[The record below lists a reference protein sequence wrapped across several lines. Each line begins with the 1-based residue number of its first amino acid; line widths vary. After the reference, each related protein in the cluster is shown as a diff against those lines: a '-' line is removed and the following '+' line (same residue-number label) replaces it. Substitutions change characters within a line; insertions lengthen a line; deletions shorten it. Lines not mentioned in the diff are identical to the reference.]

1 MSPRSYVAAGFERAA
16 EMGSG
21 ADAVLGYE
29 RWTDSRNPAEL
40 EAIARYN
47 EEDCRAT
54 LALRDW
60 LVAVRPATAA
70 RLAPVPQRALD
81 AETVEAASAREA
93 LTPHEVVSAPA
104 TRSASIARGRSTRG
118 AGRLAGPCW
127 KKGSP
132 QFGGA
137 AVHRLTRGDSR
148 TCPAARNTPG
158 WGTPHDG
165 DDARRGRRTPPLR
178 WPGAVRPGVS
188 VGAPDAFNLLDG
200 HARIVTWRPDGG
212 RPRRLTTPC
221 SSPARLCVP
230 PESRPPL
237 R

>member
-1 MSPRSYVAAGFERAA
+1 MRRQKTTPSTIVPTRLSSVTTSPAPMSPRSYVAAGFERAA

-118 AGRLAGPCW
+118 AGRLAGPCR

-137 AVHRLTRGDSR
+137 AVRRLTSGDSR
-148 TCPAARNTPG
+148 TCPAARTMPS
-158 WGTPHDG
+158 WGTP
-165 DDARRGRRTPPLR
+165 A
-178 WPGAVRPGVS
+178 
-188 VGAPDAFNLLDG
+188 
-200 HARIVTWRPDGG
+200 
-212 RPRRLTTPC
+212 
-221 SSPARLCVP
+221 
-230 PESRPPL
+230 
-237 R
+237 